1 MVAGVH
7 RPAHREDAARN
18 RDPRV
23 FIVALSLRERIA
35 IVGVVSLDK
44 PIAIL
49 ARSERATFRN
59 SGQVTQLA
67 TIPLAHVDEV
77 AIDLVTAILNLALL
91 LLQLF
96 RLPGKP
102 LRGGVDLLDLLLDL
116 RLSALEP
123 GPIVRQRS
131 LHLRDLPLPI
141 NELLSEGDHGP
152 AVLVLALTQRLLL
165 LFEPVDI
172 ELDTGTQ
179 PFQLILT
186 LPDILVDFGKMIAE
200 LHASVAQAVEPGA
213 DAQLDLGK
221 LFE

>member
-7 RPAHREDAARN
+7 RPPHREYAARN
-18 RDPRV
+18 RDQRV
-23 FIVALSLRERIA
+23 FIVPLALRERIA
-35 IVGVVSLDK
+35 IVGAVRVREA
-44 PIAIL
+44 IAIL
-49 ARSERATFRN
+49 SRSERSTFRN
-59 SGQVTQLA
+59 SGQVAELA
-67 TIPLAHVDEV
+67 AIPLAHVYQV
-77 AIDLVTAILNLALL
+77 AIHLVTAILNLALL

-102 LRGGVDLLDLLLDL
+102 LRGRVDLLHLLLDL
-116 RLSALEP
+116 GLSALEP
-123 GPIVRQRS
+123 RPIVRQRS

-141 NELLSEGDHGP
+141 DELLSEGDHGP